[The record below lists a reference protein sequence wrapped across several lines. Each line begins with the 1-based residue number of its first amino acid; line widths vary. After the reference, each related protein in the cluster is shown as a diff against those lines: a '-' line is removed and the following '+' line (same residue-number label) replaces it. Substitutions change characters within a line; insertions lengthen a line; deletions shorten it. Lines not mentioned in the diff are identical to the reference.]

1 MLRKMI
7 AAVVVS
13 AGVLLLPY
21 TFPVVQKVQAEQPS
35 KKNLEGRKTFMQ
47 YCATCH
53 GTDAKGNGPTAKT
66 LKKAPADLTR
76 IEKQDGKF
84 PAARIQRVISGDDM
98 LESHGSRDMP
108 VWGTVLRRKSGP
120 GFATLEIYNLTKYL
134 ESIQEQ

>member
-21 TFPVVQKVQAEQPS
+21 TFPVIQNVQAEQPA
-35 KKNLEGRKTFMQ
+35 KKALEGRKTFMQ

-53 GTDAKGNGPTAKT
+53 GADAKGNGPTAKT